1 MTHFK
6 ASQCIELYKI
16 DEFSKI
22 RYGFN
27 EKFVSLEEYIK
38 NFVKVNTEEPDS
50 ISNDLKIF
58 FFEVLL
64 EYITQHNKNLQKSV
78 EDWQKDDWEDAK

>member
-1 MTHFK
+1 
-6 ASQCIELYKI
+6 
-16 DEFSKI
+16 
-22 RYGFN
+22 
-27 EKFVSLEEYIK
+27 
-38 NFVKVNTEEPDS
+38 VKVNTEEPDS

-78 EDWQKDDWEDAK
+78 EDWQKDDW